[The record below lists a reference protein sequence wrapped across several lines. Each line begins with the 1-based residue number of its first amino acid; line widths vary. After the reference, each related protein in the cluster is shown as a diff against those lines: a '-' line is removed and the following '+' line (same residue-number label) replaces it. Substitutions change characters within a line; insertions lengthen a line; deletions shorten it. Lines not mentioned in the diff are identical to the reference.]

1 MRSGEKRQTCR
12 CLRRGRRTRP
22 RRGRRRTRLT
32 YTTCDIRHCDCTVRA
47 NLLLC
52 LLFIQTILS
61 ELLRVRA
68 NVCVGSAF
76 KSLTKAV
83 SAFKLSRSD
92 IGCVINQR
100 TRQRKALQ
108 LLQKCPLPGCQHRQ
122 VLSLLCKLAFSNA
135 TPCPLPSPPH
145 PHLSGVRTTGW
156 LSSPEK
162 VFMSLNCCQMPAR
175 PHKS

>member
-61 ELLRVRA
+61 EVLRVPSIE
-68 NVCVGSAF
+68 CIGSAF
-76 KSLTKAV
+76 KSLVKPV

-100 TRQRKALQ
+100 ARHRKALQ
-108 LLQKCPLPGCQHRQ
+108 LQQKCRLPGCQHRQ
-122 VLSLLCKLAFSNA
+122 VLSPLCKLACSNA